1 MKSVSLVSHCGT
13 FVHHVAYHLDTW
25 RFPLV
30 KPAFLTF
37 LMGFSRSLTLD
48 RRKLH
53 EVAKRVNS
61 VSSKN
66 NVSD

>member
-1 MKSVSLVSHCGT
+1 MKQ
-13 FVHHVAYHLDTW
+13 
-25 RFPLV
+25 
-30 KPAFLTF
+30 AFLTF
-37 LMGFSRSLTLD
+37 LTGFSRSLTLD

-53 EVAKRVNS
+53 EVPKRVNS